1 MDSITIQRSVFTQ
14 STPFVV
20 SDNNEIILCEIMFC
34 NEISNRERE
43 RERERGRERERE
55 RACVRSRWGSFMVK
69 RYNGI

>member
-20 SDNNEIILCEIMFC
+20 SDNNEIILCEVMFC
-34 NEISNRERE
+34 NENRIKRERERETERE
-43 RERERGRERERE
+43 RERERGR
-55 RACVRSRWGSFMVK
+55 WGSFMVN